1 MIYDRALIGQR
12 FRIIRQD
19 LSFSQSYVS
28 EQIDVEQGSL
38 SAFENGTGSGMAVF
52 IGLLNFYGK
61 YHDVSNILSE
71 NFSLVERRN
80 NKEKDFV
87 EQKARILTELKELED
102 MMAAKLLN
110 IKIITRG
117 AHIDV

>member
-12 FRIIRQD
+12 FRAIRLD

-52 IGLLNFYGK
+52 IALLNFYGK
-61 YHDVSNILSE
+61 YHKVSNILSE
-71 NFSLVERRN
+71 DFGLVQPQK
-80 NKEKDFV
+80 KEYK
-87 EQKARILTELKELED
+87 EQKARILTEIKELED
-102 MMAAKLLN
+102 MVAAKLLN